1 MKKSIAAILAGAL
14 CLSALTA
21 CGGSTSSSDSSAA
34 ANTGDSDKV
43 ITVGATPTPH
53 AEILNAAK
61 DALEAEGYT
70 LKVVEFT
77 DYVQPNTAL
86 VDGDLDANYF
96 QHTPYL
102 NNFNKENGTDLV
114 AAFDMHYEPFGIYA
128 GKTASIEEL
137 ADGASVAI
145 PNDGSNETRALLLLQ
160 DAGLIKLKDGIDP
173 TSDELDRF
181 LDAVFSA
188 CTVPISIKTRLG
200 VHDPAEFEALL
211 EIYSRYPVAELTIH
225 PRVRQDFYKGR
236 VREDAF
242 AAALPH
248 CPMPVCYNGDLV
260 SERGI
265 QETIERYPSLSA
277 LMLGRGLL
285 GDPSLVTR
293 VRGGERAGSARLQAF
308 HDTLFTRY
316 CDAFGDSRIAVLRMK
331 ELWFYFGNLFEN
343 SEKLQKSIK
352 KAKNAEEFE
361 RAAAALFCSCEVRG
375 NAVPAWFRPA

>member
-21 CGGSTSSSDSSAA
+21 CGGGTSSSDSSAA

-86 VDGDLDANYF
+86 VDGDVDANYF
-96 QHTPYL
+96 QHQPYL
-102 NNFNKENGTDLV
+102 DSFNKDNGTHLV
-114 AAFDMHYEPFGIYA
+114 SIDKIHYEPFGIYA

-173 TSDELDRF
+173 TSDATKLDITENPKN
-181 LDAVFSA
+181 LDIQEIAAEQLPRSLADVDLAVINGNYALQADLNAAEDSLITENPDYAKVYVNVVA
-188 CTVPISIKTRLG
+188 CRSGEENSDKIQ
-200 VHDPAEFEALL
+200 ALKKAMQSDDVKKYVD
-211 EIYSRYPVAELTIH
+211 ET
-225 PRVRQDFYKGR
+225 YKGA
-236 VREDAF
+236 V
-242 AAALPH
+242 
-248 CPMPVCYNGDLV
+248 
-260 SERGI
+260 
-265 QETIERYPSLSA
+265 
-277 LMLGRGLL
+277 
-285 GDPSLVTR
+285 VT
-293 VRGGERAGSARLQAF
+293 VF
-308 HDTLFTRY
+308 
-316 CDAFGDSRIAVLRMK
+316 
-331 ELWFYFGNLFEN
+331 
-343 SEKLQKSIK
+343 
-352 KAKNAEEFE
+352 
-361 RAAAALFCSCEVRG
+361 
-375 NAVPAWFRPA
+375 

>member
-14 CLSALTA
+14 CLTALTA
-21 CGGSTSSSDSSAA
+21 CGGGTSSSDSSGA

-61 DALEAEGYT
+61 SALEAEGYT
-70 LKVVEFT
+70 LDVVEFT

-102 NNFNKENGTDLV
+102 NNFNKENGTDLA

-173 TSDELDRF
+173 TSDATKLDIVENPKN
-181 LDAVFSA
+181 LDIQEIAAEQLPRSLADVDLAV
-188 CTVPISIKTRLG
+188 ING
-200 VHDPAEFEALL
+200 NYALDSGL
-211 EIYSRYPVAELTIH
+211 TADDAIYKESEYADNSYYCLIA
-225 PRVRQDFYKGR
+225 VRS
-236 VREDAF
+236 EDAEN
-242 AAALPH
+242 
-248 CPMPVCYNGDLV
+248 PVYKRIVEAYQTQDTIDIYN
-260 SERGI
+260 
-265 QETIERYPSLSA
+265 
-277 LMLGRGLL
+277 
-285 GDPSLVTR
+285 
-293 VRGGERAGSARLQAF
+293 
-308 HDTLFTRY
+308 
-316 CDAFGDSRIAVLRMK
+316 
-331 ELWFYFGNLFEN
+331 N
-343 SEKLQKSIK
+343 
-352 KAKNAEEFE
+352 EFKG
-361 RAAAALFCSCEVRG
+361 FF
-375 NAVPAWFRPA
+375 VPAWTLG

>member
-14 CLSALTA
+14 CLSTLTA
-21 CGGSTSSSDSSAA
+21 CSGSTSSSDSSAA
-34 ANTGDSDKV
+34 ANTVDSDKV

-128 GKTASIEEL
+128 GKVSAI
-137 ADGASVAI
+137 ADLKDGDESDI

-173 TSDELDRF
+173 TSDATKLDITENPKN
-181 LDAVFSA
+181 LDIQEIAAEQLPRSLADVDLAVINGNYALQADLNAAEDSLITENPDYAKVYVNVVA
-188 CTVPISIKTRLG
+188 CRSGEENSDKIQ
-200 VHDPAEFEALL
+200 ALKKAMQSDDVKKYVD
-211 EIYSRYPVAELTIH
+211 ET
-225 PRVRQDFYKGR
+225 YKGA
-236 VREDAF
+236 V
-242 AAALPH
+242 
-248 CPMPVCYNGDLV
+248 
-260 SERGI
+260 
-265 QETIERYPSLSA
+265 
-277 LMLGRGLL
+277 
-285 GDPSLVTR
+285 VT
-293 VRGGERAGSARLQAF
+293 VF
-308 HDTLFTRY
+308 
-316 CDAFGDSRIAVLRMK
+316 
-331 ELWFYFGNLFEN
+331 
-343 SEKLQKSIK
+343 
-352 KAKNAEEFE
+352 
-361 RAAAALFCSCEVRG
+361 
-375 NAVPAWFRPA
+375 

>member
-1 MKKSIAAILAGAL
+1 MKKSLEPILAGAL

-21 CGGSTSSSDSSAA
+21 CGGGTSSSDSSAA

-102 NNFNKENGTDLV
+102 NNFNKENGTDLA

-145 PNDGSNETRALLLLQ
+145 PND
-160 DAGLIKLKDGIDP
+160 
-173 TSDELDRF
+173 
-181 LDAVFSA
+181 
-188 CTVPISIKTRLG
+188 
-200 VHDPAEFEALL
+200 
-211 EIYSRYPVAELTIH
+211 
-225 PRVRQDFYKGR
+225 
-236 VREDAF
+236 
-242 AAALPH
+242 
-248 CPMPVCYNGDLV
+248 
-260 SERGI
+260 
-265 QETIERYPSLSA
+265 
-277 LMLGRGLL
+277 
-285 GDPSLVTR
+285 
-293 VRGGERAGSARLQAF
+293 RLQRDPRAAPASGRRP
-308 HDTLFTRY
+308 HQAEGRHRPDLRR
-316 CDAFGDSRIAVLRMK
+316 DQARHHREPEEPRHSGDRR
-331 ELWFYFGNLFEN
+331 
-343 SEKLQKSIK
+343 
-352 KAKNAEEFE
+352 
-361 RAAAALFCSCEVRG
+361 RAAAAFAR
-375 NAVPAWFRPA
+375 